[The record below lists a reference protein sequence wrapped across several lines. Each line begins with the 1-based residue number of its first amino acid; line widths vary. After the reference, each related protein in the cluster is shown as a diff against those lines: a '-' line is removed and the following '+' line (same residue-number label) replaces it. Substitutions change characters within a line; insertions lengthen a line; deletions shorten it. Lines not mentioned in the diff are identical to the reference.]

1 MKKTGK
7 IFSLVMA
14 LLIVVLSLSVMALA
28 ADSYTITIK
37 GDNST
42 ADHTYEAYQ
51 IFAGDLHDPS
61 PAKEEAIQDK
71 VLSNIVWGSGVT
83 QELAV
88 NGKTLTETFDG
99 KTAAQVAED
108 LKGIADARAFAK
120 KIAPF
125 LSSHTDS
132 TGKNDAGN
140 YVITGLAAG
149 YYLVKD
155 QDNSL
160 TGENDFYTAY
170 MMKVVGN
177 VQATPKG
184 EKPALKKQIKNN
196 NTGMWSETGNA
207 AFQLGDTVS
216 FRMVVTVPDT
226 SRYTDG
232 YIYKIYDT
240 MTEGLTSNVKTVEDF
255 SIEIKND
262 PNNKLD
268 SKYCSL
274 VTSKI
279 MVDGKEVDHFELSID
294 IKQAIADGVIEAGN
308 DLCVNYTAV
317 LNDKADFYI
326 IGEGKNT
333 NTAYLEYSN
342 NPNGE
347 GTGKTPESSVH
358 AWTFAMIVSKI
369 DGTTKA
375 PLTGAKFVL
384 SRRADLKVSDM
395 QCDENGNP
403 TVKTDLL
410 PMYTGDSARAPYEL
424 VTAEKVAADNN
435 ITYTA
440 ELGDGIVFAGF
451 GEFTYY
457 LYETKAPGGYNLL
470 SEPVAVT
477 FHCSDTMDARL
488 DPAYITI
495 NDSANQI
502 TSMHFEIE
510 NKSGA
515 TLPETG
521 GIGTT
526 LFYVIGGLLVVGA
539 GVLLVTKKRMGKAEN

>member
-42 ADHTYEAYQ
+42 ANHTYEAYQ

-61 PAKEEAIQDK
+61 SDSEEVIQDK
-71 VLSNIVWGSGVT
+71 VLSNIVWGSGVN
-83 QELAV
+83 QEANV
-88 NGKTLTETFDG
+88 GGKTLTETFDG

-108 LKGIADARAFAK
+108 LKGIADAQAFAK

-132 TGKNDAGN
+132 TGKDDAGN
-140 YVITGLAAG
+140 YTITGLAAG

-155 QDNSL
+155 KDNTL
-160 TGENDFYTAY
+160 TGEYDFYTAY

-177 VQATPKG
+177 VEATPKG

-216 FRMVVTVPDT
+216 FRIIVTVPDT
-226 SRYTDG
+226 SRYTDS

-240 MTEGLTSNVKTVEDF
+240 MTEGLTSNVKSVEDF

-274 VTSKI
+274 VASKI
-279 MVDGKEVDHFELSID
+279 TVDGKQVDHFELSID
-294 IKQAIADGVIEAGN
+294 IKQAIADGKIEAGN
-308 DLCVNYTAV
+308 DLFVNYTAV
-317 LNDKADFYI
+317 LNEKADFYI

-410 PMYTGDSARAPYEL
+410 PLFTGDSSRAHYEL
-424 VTAEKVAADNN
+424 ATAEKVEADID

-440 ELGDGIVFAGF
+440 ELGNEVVFAGF

-488 DPAYITI
+488 DPAYITL
-495 NDSANQI
+495 NDSTKQI
-502 TSMHFEIE
+502 TTMMFDIE

>member
-61 PAKEEAIQDK
+61 PDSEEVIQDK
-71 VLSNIVWGSGVT
+71 VLSNIVWGSGVN
-83 QELAV
+83 QEANV
-88 NGKTLTETFDG
+88 GGKTLTETFDG
-99 KTAAQVAED
+99 KTAAQVAKD
-108 LKGIADARAFAK
+108 LKGIADAQAFAK

-132 TGKNDAGN
+132 TGKNGAGD
-140 YVITGLAAG
+140 YTITGLAAG

-155 QDNSL
+155 KDNTL
-160 TGENDFYTAY
+160 TGEYDFYTAY

-177 VQATPKG
+177 VEATPKG

-216 FRMVVTVPDT
+216 FRIIVTVPDT
-226 SRYTDG
+226 SRYTDS

-240 MTEGLTSNVKTVEDF
+240 MTEGLTSNVKSVEDF

-274 VTSKI
+274 VASKI
-279 MVDGKEVDHFELSID
+279 TVEGKQVDHFELSID
-294 IKQAIADGVIEAGN
+294 IKQAIADGKIEAGN
-308 DLCVNYTAV
+308 DLFVNYTAV
-317 LNDKADFYI
+317 LNEKADFYI

-358 AWTFAMIVSKI
+358 AWTFAMVVSKI

-395 QCDENGNP
+395 KCDENGNP

-410 PMYTGDSARAPYEL
+410 PMYTGDSSRAPYEL
-424 VTAEKVAADNN
+424 ATAEKVEAGTD

-440 ELGDGIVFAGF
+440 ELGNGVVFAGF

-457 LYETKAPGGYNLL
+457 LYETKAPNGYNLL

-488 DPAYITI
+488 DPAYITL
-495 NDSANQI
+495 NDSTKQI
-502 TSMHFEIE
+502 TTMMFDIE

>member
-1 MKKTGK
+1 
-7 IFSLVMA
+7 
-14 LLIVVLSLSVMALA
+14 
-28 ADSYTITIK
+28 
-37 GDNST
+37 
-42 ADHTYEAYQ
+42 
-51 IFAGDLHDPS
+51 
-61 PAKEEAIQDK
+61 
-71 VLSNIVWGSGVT
+71 
-83 QELAV
+83 
-88 NGKTLTETFDG
+88 
-99 KTAAQVAED
+99 
-108 LKGIADARAFAK
+108 
-120 KIAPF
+120 
-125 LSSHTDS
+125 
-132 TGKNDAGN
+132 
-140 YVITGLAAG
+140 
-149 YYLVKD
+149 
-155 QDNSL
+155 
-160 TGENDFYTAY
+160 
-170 MMKVVGN
+170 MKVVGN

-294 IKQAIADGVIEAGN
+294 IKQANGDGVIEAGN

-395 QCDENGNP
+395 LCDENGNP

-457 LYETKAPGGYNLL
+457 LSDRLPAATICSLSRLRSLSTAPIPWMQGLTPRILRSTTAQIRSHPCILKSKTNPARRFRRPAASARRCSMSSADCL
-470 SEPVAVT
+470 SLALV
-477 FHCSDTMDARL
+477 FCS
-488 DPAYITI
+488 
-495 NDSANQI
+495 
-502 TSMHFEIE
+502 
-510 NKSGA
+510 
-515 TLPETG
+515 
-521 GIGTT
+521 
-526 LFYVIGGLLVVGA
+526 
-539 GVLLVTKKRMGKAEN
+539 

>member
-42 ADHTYEAYQ
+42 ANHTFEAYQ
-51 IFAGDLHDPS
+51 IFAGDLHDPT
-61 PAKEEAIQDK
+61 PDREVAIQDK
-71 VLSNIVWGSGVT
+71 VLSNIVWGSGVN
-83 QELAV
+83 QELSV
-88 NGKTLTETFDG
+88 GGKTLTETFDG

-108 LKGIADARAFAK
+108 LKGIADARAFAE

-132 TGKNDAGN
+132 TGKNGAGD
-140 YVITGLAAG
+140 YTITGLAAG

-232 YIYKIYDT
+232 YVYKIYDT

-274 VTSKI
+274 VASKI
-279 MVDGKEVDHFELSID
+279 TVDGKQVDHFELSID
-294 IKQAIADGVIEAGN
+294 IKQAIADGKIEAGN

-317 LNDKADFYI
+317 LNAKADFYI
-326 IGEGKNT
+326 IGKGKNT

-342 NPNGE
+342 NPNGV

-410 PMYTGDSARAPYEL
+410 PMYTGDSSRAPYEL
-424 VTAEKVAADNN
+424 ATAEKVEAGTD

-440 ELGDGIVFAGF
+440 ELGEGVVFAGF

-477 FHCSDTMDARL
+477 FHCSDTMDAMS

-502 TSMHFEIE
+502 TSMMFDIE